1 MLSTEEFALMKEN
14 VYVVSVSRGAIIDTD
29 ALVEALQSGK
39 VRAAGLDVTH
49 PEPLPTDH
57 PLWKMPNVTIT
68 PHMAHASDGI
78 EARQIELFR
87 DNIRRF
93 VVGLPLRNVV
103 NKSAGF

>member
-1 MLSTEEFALMKEN
+1 
-14 VYVVSVSRGAIIDTD
+14 
-29 ALVEALQSGK
+29 
-39 VRAAGLDVTH
+39 
-49 PEPLPTDH
+49 
-57 PLWKMPNVTIT
+57 
-68 PHMAHASDGI
+68 MAHASDGI